1 MAEAKSFLSSK
12 LREIVDVGAVEAIVE
27 CIGAYENLKND
38 KNGLLMY
45 LQDIFNIGKQIEL
58 CKIIESYIE
67 LLNKPVVTNSVST
80 VKIGTNSEINKT
92 KTTNSNV
99 LTSNKPTIKTI
110 GKVGPTKKI
119 KVESK
124 CKCMS
129 NRHKFFASCCSCGW
143 IMCEKDNESSICTFC
158 GVDIVPPMSEQDIT
172 DAGADASTIKAY
184 KQKDKLLI
192 FDKENAKRTHVH
204 DAQADYYESSTWLT
218 EEEKRVIDE
227 KEKKRRENKNKI
239 FANRKINISFDIS
252 GRQVIEYSVGGNED
266 PEEEIK
272 RQKEKDERYANVIQ
286 EDNSMVPSSLLP
298 YNVAP
303 SAAQALPEGKSSL
316 TSTSTTLSRSSSGAE
331 VRPVIVYDDNRE
343 LEHNAGRAGE
353 VYRFMKKR

>member
-1 MAEAKSFLSSK
+1 MTEARSFLTSK
-12 LREIVDVGAVEAIVE
+12 LREIVDAGAVEAIVE
-27 CIGAYENLKND
+27 CVGAYDNLKTD
-38 KNGLLMY
+38 KNGLLLY

-58 CKIIESYIE
+58 NKIIESYIE
-67 LLNKPVVTNSVST
+67 MLDKPMAISKVPLVQNSTKSATTDKKKVNVSANNKLA
-80 VKIGTNSEINKT
+80 VKI
-92 KTTNSNV
+92 
-99 LTSNKPTIKTI
+99 TS
-110 GKVGPTKKI
+110 KVIPTKKV

-129 NRHKFFASCCSCGW
+129 NRHKFYASCGSCGW
-143 IMCEKDNESSICTFC
+143 IMCEKDCESSFCTFC
-158 GVDIVPPMSEQDIT
+158 GVEIVPSMSEQDVT
-172 DAGADASTIKAY
+172 NAGADASTIKAY
-184 KQKDKLLI
+184 KQKDKLLV

-218 EEEKRVIDE
+218 EEEKKAIDE

-252 GRQVIEYSVGGNED
+252 GRQVVEYSVGGNED

-272 RQKEKDERYANVIQ
+272 RQREEDERYDNVIQ

-303 SAAQALPEGKSSL
+303 STVQTLPEGKSAL
-316 TSTSTTLSRSSSGAE
+316 TSSTSTTLSSSSAAVA